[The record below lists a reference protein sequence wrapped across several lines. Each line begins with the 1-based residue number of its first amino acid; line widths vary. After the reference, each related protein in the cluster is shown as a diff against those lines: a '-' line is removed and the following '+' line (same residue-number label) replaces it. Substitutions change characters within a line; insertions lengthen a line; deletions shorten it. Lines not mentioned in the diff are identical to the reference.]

1 MGATMTSQDDILTI
15 AEVARLLKVAD
26 KTVYSLSQKGKLP
39 GFKVGG
45 QWRFSR
51 TTIDSW
57 IAAKTKGANADETND
72 PVKPARSKRGR

>member
-1 MGATMTSQDDILTI
+1 MTSQDDILTI

-26 KTVYSLSQKGKLP
+26 KTVYSLTQKGKLP

-51 TTIDSW
+51 TAIESW
-57 IAAKTKGANADETND
+57 IAAKTNWGSGDEANDIA
-72 PVKPARSKRGR
+72 KPAGSKREK